1 MVSLRDFQRL
11 SPYKQICFTI
21 VAPHIFLG
29 DHESNKIDFALY
41 QEALM

>member
-1 MVSLRDFQRL
+1 
-11 SPYKQICFTI
+11 

-29 DHESNKIDFALY
+29 DHKLNKIDSALY